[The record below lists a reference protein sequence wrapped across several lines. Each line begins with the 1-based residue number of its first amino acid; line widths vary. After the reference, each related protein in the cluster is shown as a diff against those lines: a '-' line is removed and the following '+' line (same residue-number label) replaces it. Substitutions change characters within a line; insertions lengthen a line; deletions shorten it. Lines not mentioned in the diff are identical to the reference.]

1 MKKEVVELGRKP
13 SVIEKPALKIIQN
26 EKYPVYLFALYGKE
40 LKEVASI
47 SRIHRDESDKIAG
60 YQRIG
65 IRSHINDIINYLN
78 EDEVLFPN
86 AIITALSAKIKFCP
100 DRKQNSPSIISGN
113 IVIPYSE
120 KEKPLWIV
128 DGQQRVIAIWES
140 ERHSL
145 PIPISGFVSDDIN
158 IQRDQFIRINNTRP
172 LSRSLINE
180 LLPMIPSPLPSKLS
194 GRKIPSILCEML
206 NNQHDSPF
214 YKTIRKPSTPLQE
227 RKMAVVMDNSVI
239 LMLEE
244 SIAKPSGCLFPYH
257 NLGTGEA
264 DIDGM
269 LKILI
274 IYWGG
279 IKEIFSDAWGKLPIK
294 SRLMH
299 GVGIKAMGRLM
310 DKVMSFR
317 DHNEED
323 LAEKVKEELRLLT
336 PYCRWTSGRWE
347 ELGNVE
353 WNRLQNIPL
362 HINYLSDFLIQT
374 FLKKRKTL

>member
-1 MKKEVVELGRKP
+1 MGRKP
-13 SVIEKPALKIIQN
+13 SLIEKPALKIIQN

-40 LKEVASI
+40 LKEVALI
-47 SRIHRDESDKIAG
+47 SRIHRDECDKIAG

-86 AIITALSAKIKFCP
+86 AIIAALSAKIKFCP

-140 ERHSL
+140 ERYSL

-206 NNQHDSPF
+206 NNQQNSPF

-244 SIAKPSGCLFPYH
+244 SITKPSGCLFPYH

-279 IKEIFSDAWGKLPIK
+279 IKEIFSDAWGKLPVK

-323 LAEKVKEELRLLT
+323 LAEKVKEEVRILT

-347 ELGNVE
+347 EMGNVE